1 MTRIKRGFVARKRRK
16 KVLNLTKGFRGS
28 SSVLFRPAAQRKMK
42 ALKFAYRD
50 RQRKRDV
57 AFGLLELM
65 RRVYNLNYSQ
75 FIYKFKQLN
84 IHVNR
89 KWLAQLQ
96 LEIQNCSTNLFKWSS
111 KHYL

>member
-1 MTRIKRGFVARKRRK
+1 VVLLRVNDV

-50 RQRKRDV
+50 RRQKKEIYVVFDYYQCC
-57 AFGLLELM
+57 G
-65 RRVYNLNYSQ
+65 VYNLNYSQ

-84 IHVNR
+84 IHISKMV
-89 KWLAQLQ
+89 
-96 LEIQNCSTNLFKWSS
+96 SS
-111 KHYL
+111 QDSNYFIN

>member
-1 MTRIKRGFVARKRRK
+1 LLRVNDV

-50 RQRKRDV
+50 RRQRKEISLWITRIN
-57 AFGLLELM
+57 AAA
-65 RRVYNLNYSQ
+65 RVYNLNYSQ

-84 IHVNR
+84 IHIPKNG
-89 KWLAQLQ
+89 
-96 LEIQNCSTNLFKWSS
+96 
-111 KHYL
+111 

>member
-1 MTRIKRGFVARKRRK
+1 LLRVNDV

-50 RQRKRDV
+50 RRQRKEIYV

-65 RRVYNLNYSQ
+65 RRRVQ
-75 FIYKFKQLN
+75 FKL
-84 IHVNR
+84 
-89 KWLAQLQ
+89 
-96 LEIQNCSTNLFKWSS
+96 
-111 KHYL
+111 